1 MTEPYAIAPPSPWV
15 RRFAS
20 LITAGGTVLDVA
32 CGTGRHTA
40 LFAETGF
47 RVTAIDRDISRLEHN
62 PLTLNRAG
70 PLPAPTGVEAIE
82 ADLEGDAPWPLP
94 GRSFDGIVVANYLYR
109 PLLPVLIDSLTP
121 GGVLIYE
128 TFAVGNER
136 FGRPRNPDFL
146 LDGELLDAVAGE
158 LSVVA
163 YEFGEVAIP
172 APAIVQRIAAV
183 RRAAAIPVIPP
194 PV

>member
-1 MTEPYAIAPPSPWV
+1 M
-15 RRFAS
+15 
-20 LITAGGTVLDVA
+20 
-32 CGTGRHTA
+32 
-40 LFAETGF
+40 
-47 RVTAIDRDISRLEHN
+47 
-62 PLTLNRAG
+62 
-70 PLPAPTGVEAIE
+70 
-82 ADLEGDAPWPLP
+82 
-94 GRSFDGIVVANYLYR
+94 
-109 PLLPVLIDSLTP
+109 LPVLIDSLTP

-146 LDGELLDAVAGE
+146 LRDGELLDAVAGE